1 VGKNEFHHFWPLPGN
16 TAFWKNPLVT
26 PWKNPSDV
34 HGQGLSFNAC
44 KICIT
49 AIFMHLL
56 VKLYKN
62 KIIRCSFEATADA
75 AFEVKGKIYSIC
87 SMPEL

>member
-1 VGKNEFHHFWPLPGN
+1 
-16 TAFWKNPLVT
+16 
-26 PWKNPSDV
+26 
-34 HGQGLSFNAC
+34 
-44 KICIT
+44 
-49 AIFMHLL
+49 MHLL